1 MQSMKLYTCFSTAH
15 FCSTLIKLIV
25 LCLNKILKVK
35 NYICGPKRGELH
47 RGSHFNKSPISNLKE
62 NLLNILGAD
71 QLLVHSTQAD
81 NFSEDFYVIL

>member
-1 MQSMKLYTCFSTAH
+1 MQSMKQYTCFSTAH
-15 FCSTLIKLIV
+15 FCSTLSKLTV

-35 NYICGPKRGELH
+35 NYIYAPKRGERH
-47 RGSHFNKSPISNLKE
+47 RGSHFNKSSISNLKE

-81 NFSEDFYVIL
+81 SFSEDFYVIL